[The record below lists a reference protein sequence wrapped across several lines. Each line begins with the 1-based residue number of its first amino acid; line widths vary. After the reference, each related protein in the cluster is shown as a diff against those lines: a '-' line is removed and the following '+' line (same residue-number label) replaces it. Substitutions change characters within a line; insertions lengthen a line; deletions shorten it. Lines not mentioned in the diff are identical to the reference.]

1 MAINLPS
8 PKEALNEFF
17 KLKSKYETQINANK
31 KKIMNNTTL
40 SKREKRS
47 EFLKLKPKCIN
58 CQRPGGTKFQVIY
71 FDEKG
76 NAAVDY
82 DSHREYRAECGIV
95 ADPCPL
101 NIKVQIG
108 KVEMLQDILNTMET
122 EIKTYKNKIIT
133 DKNKLLFGY
142 LTTEEALKNFDD
154 DKVSISL
161 YTELYEK
168 YLEAYNKIVDNDEV
182 KDDLNKS
189 ITESYIFIDQIK
201 ECVKKSQDLDE
212 LLYIQDAVQIYTTS
226 LMPLLDKI
234 RMLKY
239 NENMVWQDEDTNSCR
254 LIQNRYSIDNMSYS
268 NLEDKVLS
276 FTIGME
282 SKIGVNKQKKVVNP
296 INPVKPAKPALVI
309 EESES
314 GESSSTAT
322 DASEE
327 NKEIPVDNPI
337 YGKGKDGI
345 AWNIKEYN
353 DLWDSMPIKLKSA
366 IRPHNEWMKKFMHS
380 CVNLQKQG
388 KACEIIAP
396 DNLILPPR
404 VSESGQYDF
413 GIDFYNQVFN
423 KLPETLQ
430 ETYLTMYT
438 TNDGVKDY
446 KQLVDA
452 LNRLVGDETEFTKTR
467 GFFI

>member
-1 MAINLPS
+1 MATNLLS

-17 KLKSKYETQINANK
+17 KLKSKYETQISANK
-31 KKIMNNTTL
+31 KKIINNATL

-95 ADPCPL
+95 ANPCPL

-122 EIKTYKNKIIT
+122 EIKTFKNKIIT
-133 DKNKLLFGY
+133 DKNRLLFGY
-142 LTTEEALKNFDD
+142 LTTEEALKNFDE

-168 YLEAYNKIVDNDEV
+168 YLEAYNKIVDNDEL

-226 LMPLLDKI
+226 LIPLLDKI

-254 LIQNRYSIDNMSYS
+254 LIQNRYSIDNMSYP

-276 FTIGME
+276 FTIGMDAN
-282 SKIGVNKQKKVVNP
+282 IGISKQKNP
-296 INPVKPAKPALVI
+296 SIKPALVI
-309 EESES
+309 EDSES
-314 GESSSTAT
+314 DESS
-322 DASEE
+322 ASVSQESS
-327 NKEIPVDNPI
+327 KEIPKDEPI

-353 DLWDSMPIKLKSA
+353 DLWDKMPVKLKSA
-366 IRPHNEWMKKFMHS
+366 IRPHNEWMKKMMYS
-380 CVNLQKQG
+380 CVNLKQQG
-388 KACEIIAP
+388 KACEIVAP
-396 DNLILPPR
+396 DELILPPR
-404 VSESGQYDF
+404 LLESGQYDF
-413 GIDFYNQVFN
+413 GIDFYNQLFN

-430 ETYLTMYT
+430 ETYLSMYST
-438 TNDGVKDY
+438 KDGIKDY
-446 KQLVDA
+446 KQLVDV

-467 GFFI
+467 GFF

>member
-8 PKEALNEFF
+8 PKEALNDFF
-17 KLKSKYETQINANK
+17 KLKSKYEMQISANK
-31 KKIMNNTTL
+31 KKIINNTTL

-76 NAAVDY
+76 NGAVDY
-82 DSHREYRAECGIV
+82 DSHREYRVECGIV

-108 KVEMLQDILNTMET
+108 KVEMLQDILNSMET
-122 EIKTYKNKIIT
+122 EIKTYKNKIIS

-182 KDDLNKS
+182 RDDLNKS
-189 ITESYIFIDQIK
+189 ITESYIFIDKIK
-201 ECVKKSQDLDE
+201 ECIKKSQDLDE

-234 RMLKY
+234 RTLKY

-254 LIQNRYSIDNMSYS
+254 LIQNRYSIDNMSYP
-268 NLEDKVLS
+268 NLEDKVHS
-276 FTIGME
+276 FTIGMDTTVG
-282 SKIGVNKQKKVVNP
+282 ITKQKKSV
-296 INPVKPAKPALVI
+296 KPALVI

-314 GESSSTAT
+314 ESKSDETAT
-322 DASEE
+322 SET
-327 NKEIPVDNPI
+327 NKEIPIDEPI

-345 AWNIKEYN
+345 SWNIKEYN
-353 DLWDSMPIKLKSA
+353 DLWDRMPVKLKAA
-366 IRPHNEWMKKFMHS
+366 IRPHNEWMKKLMHS
-380 CVNLQKQG
+380 CVNLKQQG

-396 DNLILPPR
+396 DELILPPR
-404 VSESGQYDF
+404 LLESGQYDF
-413 GIDFYNQVFN
+413 GIDIYNQLFN

-430 ETYLTMYT
+430 ETYLSMYT
-438 TNDGVKDY
+438 TKDDVKDY
-446 KQLVDA
+446 KQLIDV
-452 LNRLVGDETEFTKTR
+452 LNRLVGDETGFTKTR
-467 GFFI
+467 GFF